1 MAGRIHASGSVA
13 ALFVLLACAAPSQ
26 APPPAIVVLSLDTL
40 RADHLS
46 SYGYERPTSP
56 RLDAFAADSVRFGAA
71 LAQATGTLP
80 SHLSLLTSLNPPQ
93 FRVTRDDGRNF
104 AQTSTRLRLPD
115 AVTTLAEV
123 LQSAGYETAAITDGG
138 HLNPR
143 FGFAQ
148 GFGRFEV
155 NRERGLRTTLVVLRT
170 LLEERARRSAEG
182 DGATRP
188 PLFLFLHTFDIHEP
202 YQAPEPYARAFSRK
216 SFDEVT
222 HVLGFRPVP
231 RLLDLHKDALTPED
245 VAEVRG
251 LYDNGIV
258 STDDQVSRL
267 FELLDRHGLYED
279 AIVVVLSDHGE
290 EFLEHGAFNHGRTVY
305 EELVR
310 VPLLIRLPGGRH
322 AGRVVEEPV
331 ALLDVAPT
339 ILDAANLPIPPS
351 FQGDSLLGVI
361 EGSEAADRLRERA
374 VYFESPNA
382 RAGVHG
388 LRRDRWKLIR
398 NGSGQEELYDLASDP
413 HERRNLSGEAVG
425 LREELSKRLAAWVAE
440 MEETGQRE
448 GWFAV
453 PQAKGISPE
462 ERESL
467 RALGYIE

>member
-1 MAGRIHASGSVA
+1 MAGRIHASGAVA
-13 ALFVLLACAAPSQ
+13 SLFVLFACAAPSEG
-26 APPPAIVVLSLDTL
+26 PPPAIVVLSLDTL

-46 SYGYERPTSP
+46 GYGYERPTSP

-80 SHLSLLTSLNPPQ
+80 SHLSLLSSLNPPQ
-93 FRVTRDDGRNF
+93 FRITRDDGRNF

-123 LQSAGYETAAITDGG
+123 LRSAGYETVAITDGG
-138 HLNPR
+138 PMNPR

-148 GFGRFEV
+148 GFDRFEV
-155 NRERGLRTTLVVLRT
+155 NRERGLRTTLSVLSA
-170 LLEERARRSAEG
+170 LLEQRARSAEG
-182 DGATRP
+182 DASTPP

-222 HVLGFRPVP
+222 RALGFRPVP
-231 RLLDLHKDALTPED
+231 RLLDLHKGELTPED
-245 VAEVRG
+245 VTEVRA

-322 AGRVVEEPV
+322 AGRVVQEPV

-339 ILDAANLPIPPS
+339 ILDAANLPIPPA

-361 EGSEAADRLRERA
+361 KGSQAGDRLRERA

-398 NGSGQEELYDLASDP
+398 NGSGEEELYDLASDP
-413 HERRNLSGEAVG
+413 RERRNLSNEAVEV
-425 LREELSKRLAAWVAE
+425 REELSTRLAAWVAE
-440 MEETGQRE
+440 MEEAGQKE

-453 PQAKGISPE
+453 PQAQGISPE